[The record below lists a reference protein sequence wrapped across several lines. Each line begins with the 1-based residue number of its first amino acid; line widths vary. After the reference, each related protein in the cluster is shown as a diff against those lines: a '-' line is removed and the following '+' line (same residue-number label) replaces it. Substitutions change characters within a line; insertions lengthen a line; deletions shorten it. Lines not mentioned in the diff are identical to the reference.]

1 MKKKLIALTLSL
13 TMAALTIVGC
23 GSANTDSAGTNTA
36 AEETQDEA
44 QDTGAEQEQTPAA
57 ETASAEVVIQFGH
70 DNNEGDPVQEAA
82 KFWAERLSEVSG
94 GTMKLEVFPSGQLG
108 SKSDL
113 IDQILAGDSVVC
125 IGNGPFLADR
135 GAQDLGI
142 MQAPYLFETWE
153 QLDALVASDWWGE
166 QMTQLENAGLKVI
179 ADNWRYGVRHTI
191 TTKPVTSVTDL
202 KGMKIRTQSST
213 VHVKGFEVLGAAP
226 TPMALSEVY
235 TSLSQGTIDGLENPL
250 SVIYSGKFHE
260 VAKNLMLDG
269 HIRDLSQIVISNDFF
284 NTLTEEQQGWLLETA
299 KEAGLHQNE
308 LAEAADEECL
318 QKLQDEGVTVTEI
331 DFDEFRAAAEP
342 FYEDTTLTSLW
353 SDGLVERV
361 KEIIGQ

>member
-1 MKKKLIALTLSL
+1 MKKKILALTLSL
-13 TMAALTIVGC
+13 TMLAAVMTGC
-23 GSANTDSAGTNTA
+23 GQSAAGGTTA
-36 AEETQDEA
+36 ANEEQKTETEA
-44 QDTGAEQEQTPAA
+44 ADMAA
-57 ETASAEVVIQFGH
+57 EVEVVIQFGH

-82 KFWAERLSEVSG
+82 KYWAERLSEVSG

-135 GAQDLGI
+135 GAPDLGI

-153 QLDALVASDWWGE
+153 ELDTLVASDWWAE
-166 QMTQLENAGLKVI
+166 QMTQLEGAGLKVI
-179 ADNWRYGVRHTI
+179 AGNWRYGVRHTI
-191 TTKPVTSVTDL
+191 TTKPVTSPEDI
-202 KGMKIRTQSST
+202 KGMKIRTQGST

-226 TPMALSEVY
+226 TPMPLTEVY

-250 SVIYSGKFHE
+250 SVIYSGKFQE

-284 NTLTEEQQGWLLETA
+284 NSLTEEQQGWLLQTA
-299 KEAGLHQNE
+299 QEAGERQNE
-308 LAEAADEECL
+308 LAAIADEESL
-318 QKLQDEGVTVTEI
+318 QKLKDEGVTVTEV
-331 DFDEFRAAAEP
+331 DFGAFRTAAEP
-342 FYEDTTLTSLW
+342 FYEDTTLTGAW
-353 SDGLVERV
+353 SDGLVDRV